1 MEVPDK
7 YYKELIVKIQ
17 SLTFEQ
23 DLLLNKLIEK
33 KLRKLSLRT
42 YHALI
47 EYLNNN
53 ITITNFNERIFS
65 HKNFSYY
72 DIKNVGVKSVKELTG
87 FQTELL
93 KLTALIS
100 VHKSEQELYYEYF
113 LLYLKEYY
121 NIQSNHFA
129 EISSFFNK
137 TEKILL
143 FKTLQILLDNDY
155 IFVSKKKTIF
165 KYYFNNNTK
174 KTKDLAEFVN
184 LTRTR
189 IGQLRKQLY
198 GKFSDYFEIL
208 KHIDKKQIYFYDIDL
223 NQTYITIDN
232 ILVEKINKKEN
243 VNFNLLFISNVLSVL
258 SENTHSYI
266 GKEKQ
271 KGLYNNGIK
280 YEWKKKYLIVIKLTN
295 IFDFTQFVDDI
306 AKRLS
311 ERINKT
317 YWLDFK
323 QYILLYYKSKKI
335 TNINVISEICK
346 KILFSEFMLIIDSK
360 NIILFEKNT
369 YKKLPE
375 YIEELLERERR
386 PMNIYEMLD
395 ILNKQYPKLF
405 KSVNSIRSICQRV
418 NNIIYFGRTST
429 YAFKELEKT
438 DINIKGGTIRSIVE
452 EYLLQFDEPK
462 HISEIAKYVIRFR
475 PNTNTRSIIQNLK
488 LDKSKRFVLFKNS
501 HIGLNCK
508 MNYYNNILNF
518 PRHIRKEFLK

>member
-1 MEVPDK
+1 MH
-7 YYKELIVKIQ
+7 
-17 SLTFEQ
+17 
-23 DLLLNKLIEK
+23 LL
-33 KLRKLSLRT
+33 S
-42 YHALI
+42 
-47 EYLNNN
+47 
-53 ITITNFNERIFS
+53 ITNFNERIFS

-87 FQTELL
+87 FQTEIL
-93 KLTALIS
+93 KLTDMIS

-129 EISSFFNK
+129 EISSFYNK

-165 KYYFNNNTK
+165 KNYCNNNTNNSNK
-174 KTKDLAEFVN
+174 IKDLAEFVY

-189 IGQLRKQLY
+189 IRQLRKQLY
-198 GKFSDYFEIL
+198 GKFSVYFEIL

-280 YEWKKKYLIVIKLTN
+280 YEWEKKYLIVIKLTN
-295 IFDFTQFVDDI
+295 IFDFTLIVEDV
-306 AKRLS
+306 AKRLK

-317 YWLDFK
+317 YWFDFNK
-323 QYILLYYKSKKI
+323 YVLSFYKSKKI

-346 KILFSEFMLIIDSK
+346 KILFSEFMLVIDSK
-360 NIILFEKNT
+360 NIILFEQNT
-369 YKKLPE
+369 FKKLPE

-386 PMNIYEMLD
+386 PMNVYEMFD
-395 ILNKQYPKLF
+395 IFNKQIPKLF
-405 KSVNSIRSICQRV
+405 KSVGAIRSTCQRQRV
-418 NNIIYFGRTST
+418 NNIICFGRTST
-429 YAFKELEKT
+429 YALKELVKT
-438 DINIKGGTIRSIVE
+438 DINIKSGTIRDIVE

-462 HISEIAKYVIRFR
+462 HLFEIEKHIIRYR
-475 PNTNTRSIIQNLK
+475 PNTNALSIMQNLRF
-488 LDKSKRFVLFKNS
+488 DKSKRFVLFKNS

-508 MNYYNNILNF
+508 MNYYNNVLNF
-518 PRHIRKEFLK
+518 PRHTRKEFLK